1 MRTNNLIIN
10 DTDIIELF
18 MRKDVEEIL
27 ITTDLKAFNLTEEE
41 SSIKTIDDFDW
52 VELVD
57 FGMKNII
64 CTEFYYVEKV
74 PYNKVTAV
82 LVRYSDA
89 DKYGNE
95 VETFINKNF
104 SEAIN
109 SRMEDWCSIIQNNN

>member
-1 MRTNNLIIN
+1 MKTNNLIIN

-27 ITTDLKAFNLTEEE
+27 IITDLRAFNLTEEE
-41 SSIKTIDDFDW
+41 SSIKTIEDFDW

-57 FGMKNII
+57 FGMENII
-64 CTEFYYVEKV
+64 CTEFYYVVKV

-95 VETFINKNF
+95 VEIFINKNF
-104 SEAIN
+104 KKLVT
-109 SRMEDWCSIIQNNN
+109 NNYLY

>member
-1 MRTNNLIIN
+1 MELILNN
-10 DTDIIELF
+10 TDIKKLF
-18 MRKDVEEIL
+18 MNDGVDEIL
-27 ITTDLKAFNLTEEE
+27 VTTDIEAFNLTEEE
-41 SSIKTIDDFDW
+41 SSIKTIEDFNW
-52 VELVD
+52 IELVD

-64 CTEFYYVEKV
+64 CTEFHYVDKV

-82 LVRYSDA
+82 LVRHSDA

-109 SRMEDWCSIIQNNN
+109 SRMEDWCSIS

>member
-1 MRTNNLIIN
+1 MKTQELYLNETNIKAS
-10 DTDIIELF
+10 F
-18 MRKDVEEIL
+18 MREDVSEIL
-27 ITTDLKAFNLTEEE
+27 ITTDLVAFNLTEGDSGLGTLEIIE
-41 SSIKTIDDFDW
+41 NCDW

-64 CTEFYYVEKV
+64 CTQDWYVEKV

-82 LVRYSDA
+82 LVRYNDA

-104 SEAIN
+104 SEAIKIN
-109 SRMEDWCSIIQNNN
+109 YIS

>member
-1 MRTNNLIIN
+1 MGANNLIIN
-10 DTDIIELF
+10 DTDIIKLF

-27 ITTDLKAFNLTEEE
+27 ITTDLRAFSGLGTLEIIENC
-41 SSIKTIDDFDW
+41 DW

-74 PYNKVTAV
+74 RYNKVTAV
-82 LVRYSDA
+82 LVRYNDA

-95 VETFINKNF
+95 VQTFINKNF
-104 SEAIN
+104 SESIN
-109 SRMEDWCSIIQNNN
+109 I

>member
-1 MRTNNLIIN
+1 MRTKDLIIN

-27 ITTDLKAFNLTEEE
+27 ITTDLRAFNLTEENFGLKIIE
-41 SSIKTIDDFDW
+41 NCDW

-64 CTEFYYVEKV
+64 CTEFYYAEKV

-104 SEAIN
+104 SETIKSN
-109 SRMEDWCSIIQNNN
+109 

>member
-1 MRTNNLIIN
+1 MGANNLIIN
-10 DTDIIELF
+10 NRDIIELF

-27 ITTDLKAFNLTEEE
+27 ITTDLRAFNLTEENSGLGTLE
-41 SSIKTIDDFDW
+41 IIENCDW

-109 SRMEDWCSIIQNNN
+109 SRVEDWCSII